1 MNSRFAWLT
10 ILVALLAAN
19 LAGAEKPLKM
29 ENLPP
34 AVQKTVQEQSKGATI
49 RGLSKEEENGKTFYE
64 AELKVNGHNK
74 DLLIDP
80 TGSIVEVEEQVTLE
94 SLPPAVKTALDKH
107 AAKGKIAFVESVTK
121 GGSVIA
127 YEAKIK
133 TAGKTS
139 EIRLSPEGAAVKEP

>member
-1 MNSRFAWLT
+1 MTASTLSS
-10 ILVALLAAN
+10 LAIC
-19 LAGAEKPLKM
+19 G
-29 ENLPP
+29 
-34 AVQKTVQEQSKGATI
+34 SG
-49 RGLSKEEENGKTFYE
+49 GLRAS
-64 AELKVNGHNK
+64 
-74 DLLIDP
+74 
-80 TGSIVEVEEQVTLE
+80 LE

>member
-1 MNSRFAWLT
+1 MNSRFACLT
-10 ILVALLAAN
+10 VSVALLAAN

-94 SLPPAVKTALDKH
+94 SLPSAVKTALEKR
-107 AAKGKIAFVESVTK
+107 AGKGKIAFVESVTK
-121 GGSVIA
+121 GGSVVA

-139 EIRLSPEGAAVKEP
+139 EIKVSPEGAAVKEP

>member
-1 MNSRFAWLT
+1 MNSRFACLT
-10 ILVALLAAN
+10 IPVALLAAN

-80 TGSIVEVEEQVTLE
+80 TGSIVEVEEQVTLA
-94 SLPPAVKTALDKH
+94 SLPPAVKTGLEKQAG
-107 AAKGKIAFVESVTK
+107 KGKIAFVESVTK
-121 GGSVIA
+121 GGSVVA

-139 EIRLSPEGAAVKEP
+139 EIKVSPEGAAVKE